1 MITFKRKKIEKYE
14 DLVFFVEENL
24 AFKYKKSLNL
34 DQFNNIRD
42 LLKTRNQELKKN
54 DITHIDVSSTQRC
67 FFIILNEKTF
77 VLF

>member
-14 DLVFFVEENL
+14 DLVFVEENL

-42 LLKTRNQELKKN
+42 LLK
-54 DITHIDVSSTQRC
+54 D
-67 FFIILNEKTF
+67 
-77 VLF
+77 

>member
-42 LLKTRNQELKKN
+42 LLKTRN
-54 DITHIDVSSTQRC
+54 
-67 FFIILNEKTF
+67 
-77 VLF
+77 